1 MRDLVVRFVRI
12 RALKARN
19 SYLRFRE
26 RNSPLLQQRAR
37 KSNAAPVYGAQVPN
51 TSSSLPLNLA
61 DTATKFVHVILQR
74 TRCSM
79 QYNSVGAA
87 RQHRTDGG
95 QA

>member
-19 SYLRFRE
+19 SYPRFRE

-74 TRCSM
+74 TRWFHAV
-79 QYNSVGAA
+79 Q
-87 RQHRTDGG
+87 
-95 QA
+95 